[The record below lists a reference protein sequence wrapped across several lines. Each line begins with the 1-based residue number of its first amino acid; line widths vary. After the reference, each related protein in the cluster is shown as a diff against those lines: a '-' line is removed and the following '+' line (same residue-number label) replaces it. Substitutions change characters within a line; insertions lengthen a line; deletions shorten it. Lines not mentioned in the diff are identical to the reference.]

1 MEKELTNA
9 LPNDETGEEENNI
22 EAEELQP
29 TATLDIDREEII
41 DAFLSDDEGKLYAL
55 LTPYGFSEEEI
66 KEAKLQFVEAARK
79 SLYRKD
85 LQEILSVYRLNVHDI
100 RDIPNFA
107 KYATLRASGFSAIDA
122 FEGANPRL
130 ARESEKPSYEHMKPI
145 TARQGTSGDI
155 PIPKEELKLWQSA
168 FPKATT
174 EELTKRYN
182 KARRS

>member
-1 MEKELTNA
+1 MEKELTNT
-9 LPNDETGEEENNI
+9 LPENAGEEENNI
-22 EAEELQP
+22 EAEDMQP